1 MENVS
6 IEGPQPAAC
15 ASVQSHVQHFSLD
28 ATEEVE
34 VDLRSTHE
42 GFFGV
47 ASPAKTRSVFSLRP
61 RLVVAATAA
70 LAATSLAFALLGG
83 GTAVGVG
90 SLLSGSGIGATFG
103 GSVGAVP
110 AAALAAVAAATAAAG
125 SSFLRRPGGDVEK
138 ANKVDSGWGAAAHPL
153 MAKPS
158 PESGGDS
165 LRSTELAESTERP
178 EPTEESQE
186 QEEEQE
192 RVAQEAETSMK
203 RRDPFKGHR
212 QRLLMAAQKRTASW
226 VALLIKGLEVTV
238 DDERIELRLQG
249 SRWHTLGIG
258 KEIFPLMSLAFRLE
272 HGLLSLAV
280 STNEDD
286 VEGERVIALELDDNK
301 WSLELAVALKTLR
314 GEADSGAGISA
325 WGGRPADRLKRPP
338 PAE

>member
-6 IEGPQPAAC
+6 IEGHQTQAC
-15 ASVQSHVQHFSLD
+15 NQVQHFSLD
-28 ATEEVE
+28 AKDEVE
-34 VDLRSTHE
+34 VNLGSTDE
-42 GFFGV
+42 GLSWV

-83 GTAVGVG
+83 GTAVGLG
-90 SLLSGSGIGATFG
+90 SFLSGSTLGASLV

-125 SSFLRRPGGDVEK
+125 SSFLRRPGGDAEK
-138 ANKVDSGWGAAAHPL
+138 ASKVVSAWGAAAHPL
-153 MAKPS
+153 MAKQS

-165 LRSTELAESTERP
+165 LRSTELAESTERA
-178 EPTEESQE
+178 EPTEEGKEEDEQ
-186 QEEEQE
+186 QEEVQE
-192 RVAQEAETSMK
+192 VTPMK

-226 VALLIKGLEVTV
+226 VALLIKGLAVTV

-249 SRWHTLGIG
+249 SRWHKLGIG

-272 HGLLSLAV
+272 HGLLSLAI